1 MSENRQG
8 QTMLRGDL
16 IDLRP
21 VWESDLDSL
30 EAWAADPD
38 HGGEFNTFALYR
50 PGDITRAFAEHGYL
64 AESRGM
70 LMIVTRAGEL
80 TGDVSYRT
88 VSHGPG
94 PASQVPE
101 IGITIAVPFRGR
113 GYGAEAQKLLAAY
126 LLDTRPVARIQATTD
141 ITNIAE
147 QRALAR
153 AGFTREGVLRRAQ
166 FRHGDWHDL
175 VIYSKLRGE

>member
-1 MSENRQG
+1 MIS
-8 QTMLRGDL
+8 GDL

-21 VWESDLDSL
+21 ITAGDLDTL
-30 EAWAADPD
+30 EAWENDPD
-38 HGGEFNTFALYR
+38 HGGEFNTFGLYR
-50 PGDITRAFAEHGYL
+50 PGNVARSFAEHGYL
-64 AESRGM
+64 ADDRGM
-70 LMIVTRAGEL
+70 LLIVTKAGEL
-80 TGDVSYRT
+80 AGAVSYR
-88 VSHGPG
+88 VVNHGPG

-101 IGITIAVPFRGR
+101 IGITIAQPFRGR

-126 LLDTRPVARIQATTD
+126 LLATRPVARVQATTD

-153 AGFTREGVLRRAQ
+153 AGFTREGILRRAQ
-166 FRHGDWHDL
+166 FRAGDWHDL